1 MTVVPFRKQRLL
13 SAKAIGMWNKDVA
26 LNQLQS
32 APSPPPPPPPLLRLR
47 LPLVRHRRP
56 RVALILCLQV
66 ETRFGMGLTNFD
78 QLGP

>member
-13 SAKAIGMWNKDVA
+13 SAKAIGMLNKDVT
-26 LNQLQS
+26 LNHLQS
-32 APSPPPPPPPLLRLR
+32 APSPPHFAVAIAIDSASRQ
-47 LPLVRHRRP
+47 
-56 RVALILCLQV
+56 VALNLCLQE

>member
-13 SAKAIGMWNKDVA
+13 SAKAIGMCNKDIT

-32 APSPPPPPPPLLRLR
+32 APSPP
-47 LPLVRHRRP
+47 HFA
-56 RVALILCLQV
+56 VAFAIGSASRQVTLNLCLQV
-66 ETRFGMGLTNFD
+66 VTRFGMGLTNFD